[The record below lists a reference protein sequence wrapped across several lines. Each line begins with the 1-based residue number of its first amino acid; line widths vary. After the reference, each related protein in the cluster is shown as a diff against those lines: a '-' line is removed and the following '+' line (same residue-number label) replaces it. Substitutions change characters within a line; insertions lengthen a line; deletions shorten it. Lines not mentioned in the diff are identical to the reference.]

1 MGSVSEGIAHF
12 NRNRGKISMRI
23 FVLVCG
29 ALLVLAAGYALLS
42 SGYQPAT
49 LVERVL
55 AQPLPQKIAWFVIL
69 VAPATLI
76 AFALWQT
83 EKLLREREVTGSLQT
98 RLRGVH
104 DGISG
109 LERSQKDADS
119 AATYLTNTD
128 PEDAI
133 KSLQQRLAKTEET
146 AQLQQ
151 SRNEALDLL
160 SRIEDLRKQQQAFR
174 ETLAEVVG
182 KRRSIEQAFAD
193 LQRTQSDID
202 RVLLDIEGDG
212 TSLQDRVQS
221 LAASINGANPRF
233 DDIERSMEALI
244 QLKRALGVLQ
254 TRLAPLEQNEHG
266 GVKNLIK
273 AVHDVRDQLVAT
285 VDRLD
290 RDGEANLAER
300 VTKLTE
306 SRQQLEGRVSSLLDE
321 FSKLDSI
328 HKDISGILSKLGNEI
343 KANLV

>member
-1 MGSVSEGIAHF
+1 
-12 NRNRGKISMRI
+12 MRV
-23 FVLVCG
+23 FVLVCS
-29 ALLVLAAGYALLS
+29 ALLAVAAGYALLS
-42 SGYQPAT
+42 SGPAT
-49 LVERVL
+49 LVERML

-76 AFALWQT
+76 ASALWQT
-83 EKLLREREVTGSLQT
+83 EKLERQRKVTGSLET

-104 DGISG
+104 EGIDG

-119 AATYLTNTD
+119 AATYLANTD

-133 KSLQQRLAKTEET
+133 KSLQQRLAKTEAT

-182 KRRSIEQAFAD
+182 KRRSIEQAFSD
-193 LQRTQSDID
+193 LQRGQSDID

-221 LAASINGANPRF
+221 LAESINGNNPRF
-233 DDIERSMEALI
+233 DEIERSMEALI

-254 TRLAPLEQNEHG
+254 ARLSPLEQNEHG
-266 GVKNLIK
+266 GIKNLIK
-273 AVHDVRDQLVAT
+273 AVHDTRDQLVAS

-306 SRQQLEGRVSSLLDE
+306 SRQQLEQRVSSLLDE
-321 FSKLDSI
+321 FSKLGTI
-328 HKDISGILSKLGNEI
+328 HKDINGILAKLGNEI
-343 KANLV
+343 KANLA